1 MAIVS
6 YCPSGERIF
15 TFLPKTVEK
24 RETLAPFPFLRFI
37 YLFAL
42 NAPPFSS
49 AGFCVANSPEKD
61 VSPPLNPFSHAPKR
75 EAIKASHQKD
85 GTNGAAAPL
94 REKGSHEPR
103 DSEV

>member
-6 YCPSGERIF
+6 YCPSGERVF

-37 YLFAL
+37 YLFVRSLFSL

-49 AGFCVANSPEKD
+49 AGFRVANSPGKGLSSSE
-61 VSPPLNPFSHAPKR
+61 PFLARPKTG
-75 EAIKASHQKD
+75 SHQSQPPK
-85 GTNGAAAPL
+85 
-94 REKGSHEPR
+94 
-103 DSEV
+103 